1 MAYGLFR
8 LNSFRV
14 LIGRVGLYALF
25 CMALCCFI
33 CQCSKRDVAEDV
45 TKTVPDVVDARKL
58 GHWVLVDSKSDSL
71 HVMKGA
77 EKVITFSN
85 IAFGSSGVGKKLK
98 KGDRVTPKGEF
109 LIGWERPGSK
119 FHRFFG
125 LVYPRLSDAKGGL
138 EDGRISAVVY
148 ESIKRALERGK
159 VPPQD
164 TALGGYIG
172 IHGVG
177 KGDVSIHRD
186 INWTDG
192 CIALENDQIDKLSN
206 WLRVGMMV
214 EIQ

>member
-1 MAYGLFR
+1 VLIKFNSICVFISRVGSYGL
-8 LNSFRV
+8 LC
-14 LIGRVGLYALF
+14 L
-25 CMALCCFI
+25 ALCLFM
-33 CQCSKRDVAEDV
+33 CQCGTREASEGIARSTPEVLD
-45 TKTVPDVVDARKL
+45 PRKL
-58 GHWVLVDSKSDSL
+58 SHWILVDSRTDSL

-77 EKVITFSN
+77 EKVISFSN
-85 IAFGSSGVGKKLK
+85 IAFGSSGVGTKLK
-98 KGDRVTPKGEF
+98 KGDRITPQGEF
-109 LIGWERPGSK
+109 LIGWIRPGSK

-125 LVYPRLSDAKGGL
+125 LVYPRLSDAKVGL
-138 EDGRISAVVY
+138 EDGRISAAVY
-148 ESIKRALERGK
+148 ESIKRALEMGR

-172 IHGVG
+172 IHGIG
-177 KGDVSIHRD
+177 RGDVTIHRD